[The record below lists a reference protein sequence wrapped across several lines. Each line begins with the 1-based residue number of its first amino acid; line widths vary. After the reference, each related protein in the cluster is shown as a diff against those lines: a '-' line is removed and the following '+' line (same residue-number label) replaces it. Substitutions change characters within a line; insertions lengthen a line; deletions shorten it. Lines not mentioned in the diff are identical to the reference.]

1 MLEAQQP
8 PPPALDRDAFR
19 LSSPAPPEA
28 AVPVAVAGS
37 AEGDELSWLQ
47 YLAEA
52 QQGHAM
58 VDEKAAYAEAVLRF
72 LDSVDGATTRR
83 VVVSGGDQRVA
94 GRI

>member
-1 MLEAQQP
+1 VLEAQQP

-58 VDEKAAYAEAVLRF
+58 VDEKAAAA
-72 LDSVDGATTRR
+72 LDLFQAHPARPYSSPRSPPA
-83 VVVSGGDQRVA
+83 SPLL
-94 GRI
+94 

>member
-47 YLAEA
+47 YLIEA

-58 VDEKAAYAEAVLRF
+58 VDEKAAARFARAMRDHPRLDVVDLRGGH
-72 LDSVDGATTRR
+72 LAGA
-83 VVVSGGDQRVA
+83 S
-94 GRI
+94 